1 MIKSKD
7 GEVTISGTG
16 LDILGDFA
24 VISAAV
30 TETLMDSHVSRE
42 AAKDVME
49 KAFNVGMKEALDR
62 RSERMPEM
70 DEIEKAVNEFFDRF
84 RNCLRDERYVC
95 RTASI

>member
-7 GEVTISGTG
+7 GKVTISGTG
-16 LDILGDFA
+16 LEVLGEFT

-30 TETLMDSHVSRE
+30 TKTLMDSHVSRE
-42 AAKDVME
+42 VAKDVME
-49 KAFNVGMKEALDR
+49 KVFNVGMKEALDR

-84 RNCLRDERYVC
+84 RNCLRDE
-95 RTASI
+95 